1 MLLPAFIEIS
11 IAVWRKANLEV
22 TGEEKPKTRLRR
34 RKANKRLCR
43 KKSQFAPSQTKKS
56 QFAPSPD
63 EKLQQM
69 TFRARKKIE
78 IS

>member
-1 MLLPAFIEIS
+1 MNITLFYEDKCQKI
-11 IAVWRKANLEV
+11 
-22 TGEEKPKTRLRR
+22 GEEKPTNGFV
-34 RKANKRLCR
+34 A

-56 QFAPSPD
+56 QFHLSQTKKSQFAPSSG
-63 EKLQQM
+63 EKLQQT